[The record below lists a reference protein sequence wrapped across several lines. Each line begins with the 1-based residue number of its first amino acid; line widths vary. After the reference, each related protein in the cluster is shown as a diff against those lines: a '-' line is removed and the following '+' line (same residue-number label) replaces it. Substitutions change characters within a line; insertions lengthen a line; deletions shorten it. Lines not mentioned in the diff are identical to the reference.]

1 MKLHSC
7 LADLQKNGKNLKKTK
22 KIVLT
27 KAIEY
32 GIINKLVYSGNNN
45 ILLGGIETMRVQ
57 VILECTETKLRHYVT
72 TKNKKT
78 HPERLEMRKY
88 NPVLKRHSLYREVK

>member
-1 MKLHSC
+1 MPLLRAVRIACRVLLESRSS
-7 LADLQKNGKNLKKTK
+7 LKSS
-22 KIVLT
+22 L
-27 KAIEY
+27 Y
-32 GIINKLVYSGNNN
+32 
-45 ILLGGIETMRVQ
+45 LLGGIEDMRVQ

>member
-1 MKLHSC
+1 
-7 LADLQKNGKNLKKTK
+7 
-22 KIVLT
+22 
-27 KAIEY
+27 
-32 GIINKLVYSGNNN
+32 
-45 ILLGGIETMRVQ
+45 MRVQ

-72 TKNKKT
+72 TKNTKT

>member
-1 MKLHSC
+1 M
-7 LADLQKNGKNLKKTK
+7 
-22 KIVLT
+22 VLT
-27 KAIEY
+27 KATGY
-32 GIINKLVYSGNNN
+32 GIINELVYSGNTN

>member
-22 KIVLT
+22 KMVLT
-27 KAIEY
+27 KLKNY
-32 GIINKLVYSGNNN
+32 VIIFLLVYSGNTN

>member
-1 MKLHSC
+1 
-7 LADLQKNGKNLKKTK
+7 
-22 KIVLT
+22 
-27 KAIEY
+27 
-32 GIINKLVYSGNNN
+32 
-45 ILLGGIETMRVQ
+45 MRVQ

-88 NPVLKRHSLYREVK
+88 NPVLKNILYMKGLNNGLLTIKIGQ

>member
-1 MKLHSC
+1 
-7 LADLQKNGKNLKKTK
+7 
-22 KIVLT
+22 
-27 KAIEY
+27 
-32 GIINKLVYSGNNN
+32 
-45 ILLGGIETMRVQ
+45 MRVQ

-88 NPVLKRHSLYREVK
+88 NPVLKDILFTEKLNNLIKIDRSVVQLVERRSPKPKVAGSIPAWPAILFYENFF

>member
-1 MKLHSC
+1 
-7 LADLQKNGKNLKKTK
+7 
-22 KIVLT
+22 
-27 KAIEY
+27 
-32 GIINKLVYSGNNN
+32 
-45 ILLGGIETMRVQ
+45 MRVQ

-88 NPVLKRHSLYREVK
+88 NPVL